1 MVSITKITFNNR
13 VLWHSQ
19 KNQRIQKGRS
29 MKLTHKIL
37 IVTSLSVPL
46 HAMEDKTLS
55 ASNNATRNNDNFYK
69 KNDLYKK
76 AYTTLD
82 LYNPNNIQSAEN
94 IINIITKTKEL
105 KSCNIEPKHI
115 GKFAYHQPIKTKFF
129 SPEIPPY
136 NSPLHISVL
145 FERIAQY
152 NAHLEKNNFTSPTL
166 EQFSQYTNNQKIT
179 AIIEKAA
186 TFRVLLDLEKINAEK
201 KIITNIPFT
210 IAMKEFDNL
219 LKDIA
224 MIRETSP
231 SEIKT
236 LADILYLDI
245 NKEQPEK
252 SEKL

>member
-1 MVSITKITFNNR
+1 MVNITKITFNNR

-29 MKLTHKIL
+29 MKLTHKIV

-46 HAMEDKTLS
+46 HAMEDKLVSTSDS
-55 ASNNATRNNDNFYK
+55 ATTNHNNNNFYK

-76 AYTTLD
+76 AYTALD
-82 LYNPNNIQSAEN
+82 FYNPTTIQSAEN

-115 GKFAYHQPIKTKFF
+115 GIFAYNQPIKTKIF
-129 SPEIPPY
+129 SPENPPY
-136 NSPLHISVL
+136 NSPLYISVL

-152 NAHLEKNNFTSPTL
+152 NANLEKNNFTSPTL
-166 EQFSQYTNNQKIT
+166 EQFNQYTNNQKNT
-179 AIIEKAA
+179 AIIGKAA

-201 KIITNIPFT
+201 KIISHIPFS
-210 IAMKEFDNL
+210 IATQEFDDL

-224 MIRETSP
+224 IIRETSP

-236 LADILYLDI
+236 LADILYGLDI
-245 NKEQPEK
+245 NKEQQ
-252 SEKL
+252 